1 MSKRILIIAG
11 PNGAGKTTFAREYLP
26 NEANLPTFI
35 NADLIA
41 AGLSPFNPAAAA
53 VHAGRLMLAEID
65 DHVRRGESF
74 SFETTLNGRGYS
86 RRIEEWKRLGYRFG
100 LIFLSLPTPEAA
112 IDRVA
117 KRVSQGGHDV
127 SEDVV
132 RRRFHSGRKNFE
144 EIYRTIVDSWTMYDA
159 FEKSP
164 RIIDT
169 YESGH

>member
-74 SFETTLNGRGYS
+74 SFETTLSGRGYS
-86 RRIEEWKRLGYRFG
+86 RRIEEWKRLGYRVE